1 MVTIMIDIN
10 EMTVLIADDM
20 PNMIGT
26 IRSVMKVLGHGK
38 KFIPASNGQEAW
50 QILKKQPV
58 DMAILDYNMPF
69 MTGAGLLS
77 RIREDRDLKDLPVV
91 MVTAYAHRE
100 FVAEA
105 AESEIDAYVL
115 KPVTVNILGEKVLSV
130 IENANNPPPMVYH
143 LKEARK
149 FEDDGNIDAAINEA
163 RLAMEANPKS
173 SRPLR
178 ELGYYY
184 FKKDDLKE
192 AEKWLLK
199 AAQMNSLDVFA
210 FHYLGELY
218 LKRDKIEEASRYF
231 DKAMSISP
239 RHLTR
244 GILFGKTL
252 VQRDKIE
259 KAVQVFEKAIKLSE
273 NDLELREEI
282 ANFCIEEGAKEYG
295 ARLLEFIVRADPKR
309 KDLLFKLGVTLE
321 EVGEHSK
328 ALSYLTRAEKE
339 ERDNPDIKVHLAKV
353 YLALGRPIRAEKAL
367 KEILK
372 ADPKNKKAMELLK
385 ECV

>member
-1 MVTIMIDIN
+1 MIDIK

-20 PNMIGT
+20 PNMVTT
-26 IRSVMKVLGHGK
+26 IHSVMKVLNYGK
-38 KFIPASNGQEAW
+38 RFMIANNGEEAW
-50 QILKKQPV
+50 QILKKEPV
-58 DMAILDYNMPF
+58 DIAILDYNMPH
-69 MTGAGLLS
+69 MTGGELLS

-105 AESEIDAYVL
+105 AESEIDAYIL
-115 KPVTVNILGEKVLSV
+115 KPITVKVLGDKVLGV
-130 IENANNPPPMVYH
+130 IKNVNRPPPMVYH
-143 LKEARK
+143 LQKARR
-149 FEDDGNIDAAINEA
+149 FEEDGNIDAAIGEA

-184 FKKDDLKE
+184 FKKNDLKE

-218 LKRDKIEEASRYF
+218 LKRDKIEEASKYF

>member
-1 MVTIMIDIN
+1 MIDIK
-10 EMTVLIADDM
+10 EMTVLITDDM
-20 PNMIGT
+20 PNMVAT
-26 IRSVMKVLGHGK
+26 IHSVMKVLNYGK
-38 KFIPASNGQEAW
+38 RFMTANNGEEAW
-50 QILKKQPV
+50 QILKKEPI
-58 DMAILDYNMPF
+58 DLAILDYNMPI
-69 MTGAGLLS
+69 MTGAELLT

-105 AESEIDAYVL
+105 AESEIDAYIL
-115 KPVTVNILGEKVLSV
+115 KPVTVKVLGDKVLGV
-130 IENANNPPPMVYH
+130 IKNANKPPPMVYH
-143 LKEARK
+143 LQKARR
-149 FEDDGNIDAAINEA
+149 FEEDGDIDAAIGEA

-218 LKRDKIEEASRYF
+218 LKRDEIEEASKYF
-231 DKAMSISP
+231 DKAMTISP

-244 GILFGKTL
+244 GINFGKIL
-252 VQRDKIE
+252 VQRQNIE
-259 KAVQVFEKAIKLSE
+259 KAVKVFDKAISLSG
-273 NDLELREEI
+273 NALELREEI
-282 ANFCIEEGAKEYG
+282 ADFCIEQGAKEYS
-295 ARLLEFIVRADPKR
+295 AKLLESIIRADPTR
-309 KDLLFKLGVTLE
+309 KDLLFKLGVALE
-321 EVGEHSK
+321 EIGKHSK
-328 ALSYLTRAEKE
+328 ALTYLTRAEKE
-339 ERDNPDIKVHLAKV
+339 DRDNPDIKVHLARV
-353 YLALGRPIRAEKAL
+353 YLTMGRPIRAEKAL

-385 ECV
+385 ECI

>member
-1 MVTIMIDIN
+1 MIDIK

-20 PNMIGT
+20 PNMVTT
-26 IRSVMKVLGHGK
+26 IHSVMKVLNYGK
-38 KFIPASNGQEAW
+38 RFMIANNGEEAW
-50 QILKKQPV
+50 QILKKEPV
-58 DMAILDYNMPF
+58 DIAILDYNMPH
-69 MTGAGLLS
+69 MTGGELLS

-105 AESEIDAYVL
+105 AESEIDAYIL
-115 KPVTVNILGEKVLSV
+115 KPITVKVLGDKVLGV
-130 IENANNPPPMVYH
+130 IKNVNRPPPMVYH
-143 LKEARK
+143 LQKARR
-149 FEDDGNIDAAINEA
+149 FEEDGNIDAAIGEA
-163 RLAMEANPKS
+163 RLAMEANPRS

-184 FKKDDLKE
+184 FKKNDLKE

-328 ALSYLTRAEKE
+328 ALSYLTKAEKE
-339 ERDNPDIKVHLAKV
+339 ERDKPDIKVHLAKV

>member
-1 MVTIMIDIN
+1 MIDIK

-20 PNMIGT
+20 PNMVTT
-26 IRSVMKVLGHGK
+26 IHSVMKVLNYGK
-38 KFIPASNGQEAW
+38 RFMIANNGEEAW
-50 QILKKQPV
+50 QILKKEPV
-58 DMAILDYNMPF
+58 DIAILDYNMPH
-69 MTGAGLLS
+69 MTGGELLS
-77 RIREDRDLKDLPVV
+77 SIREDRDLKDLPVV

-105 AESEIDAYVL
+105 AESEIDAYIL
-115 KPVTVNILGEKVLSV
+115 KPITVKVLGDKVLGV
-130 IENANNPPPMVYH
+130 IKNVNRPPPMVYH
-143 LKEARK
+143 LQKARR
-149 FEDDGNIDAAINEA
+149 FEEDGNIDAAIGEA

-184 FKKDDLKE
+184 FKKNDLKE

-385 ECV
+385 ECI

>member
-1 MVTIMIDIN
+1 
-10 EMTVLIADDM
+10 
-20 PNMIGT
+20 
-26 IRSVMKVLGHGK
+26 
-38 KFIPASNGQEAW
+38 
-50 QILKKQPV
+50 
-58 DMAILDYNMPF
+58 
-69 MTGAGLLS
+69 MTGGELLS

-105 AESEIDAYVL
+105 AESEIDAYIL
-115 KPVTVNILGEKVLSV
+115 KPITVKVLGDKVLGV
-130 IENANNPPPMVYH
+130 IKNVNRPPPMVYH
-143 LKEARK
+143 LQKARR
-149 FEDDGNIDAAINEA
+149 FEEDGNIDAAIGEA
-163 RLAMEANPKS
+163 RLAMEANPRS

-184 FKKDDLKE
+184 FKKNDLKE

>member
-1 MVTIMIDIN
+1 MIDIK

-20 PNMIGT
+20 PNMVTT
-26 IRSVMKVLGHGK
+26 IHSVMKVLNFGK
-38 KFIPASNGQEAW
+38 KFMIANNGEEAW
-50 QILKKQPV
+50 QILKKEPV
-58 DMAILDYNMPF
+58 DIAILDYNMPH
-69 MTGAGLLS
+69 MTGRELLS

-91 MVTAYAHRE
+91 MVTAYAQRE

-105 AESEIDAYVL
+105 AESEIDAYIL
-115 KPVTVNILGEKVLSV
+115 KPITVKVLGDKVLGV
-130 IENANNPPPMVYH
+130 IKNANQPPPMVYH
-143 LKEARK
+143 LQRARR
-149 FEDDGNIDAAINEA
+149 FEEDGDIDAAIGEA

-184 FKKDDLKE
+184 FKKNDLKE
-192 AEKWLLK
+192 AENWLLK

-218 LKRDKIEEASRYF
+218 LKRNETEEASKYF

-244 GILFGKTL
+244 GIRFGKIL
-252 VQRDKIE
+252 VQRQNIE
-259 KAVQVFEKAIKLSE
+259 KAVQVFDKAISLSE
-273 NDLELREEI
+273 NALELREEI
-282 ANFCIEEGAKEYG
+282 ADFCIEEGAKQYG
-295 ARLLEFIVRADPKR
+295 AKLLESIIRADPTR
-309 KDLLFKLGVTLE
+309 KDLLFKLGVALE
-321 EVGEHSK
+321 EIGKHSK
-328 ALSYLTRAEKE
+328 ALTYLTRAEKE

-372 ADPKNKKAMELLK
+372 AGPKNKKAMELLK

>member
-1 MVTIMIDIN
+1 MIDIK
-10 EMTVLIADDM
+10 EMTVLITDDM
-20 PNMIGT
+20 PNMINT
-26 IRSVMKVLGHGK
+26 IRSVMKVLGYGK
-38 KFIPASNGQEAW
+38 RFIPAGNGQEAW
-50 QILKKQPV
+50 QILKKEPV
-58 DMAILDYNMPF
+58 DLAILDYNMPQ

-77 RIREDRDLKDLPVV
+77 LIREDRDLKDLPVV
-91 MVTAYAHRE
+91 MVTAEANRE

-105 AESEIDAYVL
+105 AESEIDAYIL
-115 KPVTVNILGEKVLSV
+115 KPVTVKVLGDKVLSV
-130 IENANNPPPMVYH
+130 IKNANKPTPMVYH
-143 LKEARK
+143 LQKARR
-149 FEDDGNIDAAINEA
+149 FEDDGDLEAAINEA

-218 LKRDKIEEASRYF
+218 LKRDQIEEASKYF

-239 RHLTR
+239 RHLSR
-244 GILFGKTL
+244 GIRFGKIL
-252 VQRDKIE
+252 VQRQEIE
-259 KAVQVFEKAIKLSE
+259 KAIQVFDRAISLSQSA
-273 NDLELREEI
+273 LELREEI
-282 ANFCIEEGAKEYG
+282 ADFCIGEGAKEYG
-295 ARLLEFIVRADPKR
+295 AKLLESVARAAPNR
-309 KDLLFKLGVTLE
+309 KDLFFKLGVALKE
-321 EVGEHSK
+321 IGKDSK
-328 ALSYLTRAEKE
+328 ALSYLEMAAKE
-339 ERDNPDIKVHLAKV
+339 DKNNLDIKVHLAEV

-367 KEILK
+367 NETLK

-385 ECV
+385 GCV

>member
-1 MVTIMIDIN
+1 MIDIN
-10 EMTVLIADDM
+10 EMTVLITDDM
-20 PNMIGT
+20 PNMVAT
-26 IRSVMKVLGHGK
+26 IYSVMKVLNYGK
-38 KFIPASNGQEAW
+38 RFMTANNGEEAW
-50 QILKKQPV
+50 QILKKEPI
-58 DMAILDYNMPF
+58 DLAILDYNMPI
-69 MTGAGLLS
+69 MTGAELLS

-91 MVTAYAHRE
+91 MVTAYAQRE

-105 AESEIDAYVL
+105 AESEIDAYIL
-115 KPVTVNILGEKVLSV
+115 KPVTVKVLGDKVLGV
-130 IENANNPPPMVYH
+130 IKNANKPPPMVYH
-143 LKEARK
+143 LQKARR
-149 FEDDGNIDAAINEA
+149 FEEDGDIDAAIGEA

-218 LKRDKIEEASRYF
+218 LKRDEIEEASKYF
-231 DKAMSISP
+231 DKAMTISP

-244 GILFGKTL
+244 GINLGKIL
-252 VQRDKIE
+252 VQRQEFE
-259 KAVQVFEKAIKLSE
+259 KAVKVFDKAISLSK
-273 NDLELREEI
+273 NALELREEI
-282 ANFCIEEGAKEYG
+282 ADFCIEQGAKEYG
-295 ARLLEFIVRADPKR
+295 AKLLESILRADPTR
-309 KDLLFKLGVTLE
+309 KDLLFKLGVALE
-321 EVGEHSK
+321 ETGKHSK
-328 ALSYLTRAEKE
+328 ALTYLTRAEKE
-339 ERDNPDIKVHLAKV
+339 DRDNPDIKVHLAKV
-353 YLALGRPIRAEKAL
+353 YLMVGRPIRAEKAL

-385 ECV
+385 ECI

>member
-1 MVTIMIDIN
+1 MIDIK

-20 PNMIGT
+20 PNMVTT
-26 IRSVMKVLGHGK
+26 IHSVMKMLNYGK
-38 KFIPASNGQEAW
+38 RFMIANNGEEAW
-50 QILKKQPV
+50 QILKKEPV
-58 DMAILDYNMPF
+58 DIAILDYNMPH
-69 MTGAGLLS
+69 MTGGELLS
-77 RIREDRDLKDLPVV
+77 SIREDRDLKDLPVV

-105 AESEIDAYVL
+105 AESEIDAYIL
-115 KPVTVNILGEKVLSV
+115 KPITVKVLGDKVLGV
-130 IENANNPPPMVYH
+130 IKNVNRPPPMVYH
-143 LKEARK
+143 LQKARR
-149 FEDDGNIDAAINEA
+149 FEEDGNIDAAIGEA

-184 FKKDDLKE
+184 FRKNDLKE

-218 LKRDKIEEASRYF
+218 LKRNEIEEASKYF

-385 ECV
+385 ECI

>member
-1 MVTIMIDIN
+1 MIDVV
-10 EMTVLIADDM
+10 EMTVLLVDDM
-20 PNMIGT
+20 PNMITT
-26 IRSVMKVLGHGK
+26 IRNMMRVIGLGK
-38 KFIPASNGQEAW
+38 RFIPAGNGEEAW
-50 QILKKQPV
+50 QILKKEPV
-58 DMAILDYNMPF
+58 DIAILDYNMPI
-69 MTGAGLLS
+69 MTGAELLS

-115 KPVTVNILGEKVLSV
+115 KPVTVKVLGEKVLSV

-149 FEDDGNIDAAINEA
+149 FEDDGDIDAAINEA

-178 ELGYYY
+178 ELGYYYY

-218 LKRDKIEEASRYF
+218 LKRDEIEEASKYF

-244 GILFGKTL
+244 GISFGKIL
-252 VQRDKIE
+252 VQRHNIE
-259 KAVQVFEKAIKLSE
+259 KAVKVFDKAISLSE
-273 NDLELREEI
+273 NALELREEI
-282 ANFCIEEGAKEYG
+282 GDFCIEEGAKQYG
-295 ARLLEFIVRADPKR
+295 AKLLESIIRADPTR
-309 KDLLFKLGVTLE
+309 KDLLFKLGVALE
-321 EVGEHSK
+321 ESGKHSK
-328 ALSYLTRAEKE
+328 ALTYLTRAEKE
-339 ERDNPDIKVHLAKV
+339 DRDNPDIKVHLAKV
-353 YLALGRPIRAEKAL
+353 YLVLARPIRAEKAL
-367 KEILK
+367 KEVLK
-372 ADPKNKKAMELLK
+372 ADPKNKEAKGLLK

>member
-1 MVTIMIDIN
+1 MIDIK

-20 PNMIGT
+20 PNMVTT
-26 IRSVMKVLGHGK
+26 IHSVMKVLNYGK
-38 KFIPASNGQEAW
+38 RFMIANNGEEAW
-50 QILKKQPV
+50 QILKKEPV
-58 DMAILDYNMPF
+58 DIAILDYNMPH
-69 MTGAGLLS
+69 MTGGELLS

-105 AESEIDAYVL
+105 AESEIDAYIL
-115 KPVTVNILGEKVLSV
+115 KPITVKVLGDKVLGV
-130 IENANNPPPMVYH
+130 IKNVNRPPPMVYH
-143 LKEARK
+143 LQKARR
-149 FEDDGNIDAAINEA
+149 FEEDGNIDAAIGEA

-184 FKKDDLKE
+184 FKKNDLKE

-218 LKRDKIEEASRYF
+218 LKRDKIEEASKYF

-372 ADPKNKKAMELLK
+372 ADPKNKKAMEFLK

>member
-1 MVTIMIDIN
+1 MIDIK

-20 PNMIGT
+20 PNMVTT
-26 IRSVMKVLGHGK
+26 IHSVMKVLNYGK
-38 KFIPASNGQEAW
+38 RFMIANNGEEAW
-50 QILKKQPV
+50 QILKKEPV
-58 DMAILDYNMPF
+58 DIAILDYNMPH
-69 MTGAGLLS
+69 MTGGELLS

-105 AESEIDAYVL
+105 AESEIDAYIL
-115 KPVTVNILGEKVLSV
+115 KPITVKVLGDKVLGV
-130 IENANNPPPMVYH
+130 IKNVNRPPPMVYH
-143 LKEARK
+143 LQKARR
-149 FEDDGNIDAAINEA
+149 FEEDGNIDAAIGEA
-163 RLAMEANPKS
+163 RLAMEANPRS

-184 FKKDDLKE
+184 FRKNDLKE

-328 ALSYLTRAEKE
+328 ALSYLTKAEKE
-339 ERDNPDIKVHLAKV
+339 ERDKPDIKVHLAKV